1 MNPYVALA
9 IVFALLGAFGSG
21 YYKGSEA
28 EIEQQQ
34 IEVAKLN
41 SEARQKEKALVA
53 AVQTQAVQLVKANND
68 AKLAQQKRNSDIDSG
83 ALKLRIPIKTT
94 VYPVSTAGDTQS
106 ASGTDTG
113 TAELQPE
120 TAKDILAIGDDA
132 DQTVRKLN
140 ACIQAYNQVREM
152 MKGKP

>member
-9 IVFALLGAFGSG
+9 IVFSLLGAFGAG
-21 YYKGSEA
+21 YYKGGEA
-28 EIEQQQ
+28 ENERQQ
-34 IEVAKLN
+34 IEIAKLN

-83 ALKLRIPIKTT
+83 ALKLRIPVKTT
-94 VYPVSTAGDTQS
+94 VCPVSTAGDTQS